1 MLCDKSERN
10 ENAKSNR
17 FYISHVH
24 FSVAETLVKMF
35 LINTPFLQKSELI
48 AKEKSIESLFCMHVL
63 DTMSFKI
70 CQNLAC
76 C

>member
-17 FYISHVH
+17 FYISHMH
-24 FSVAETLVKMF
+24 FSVAELVKMF